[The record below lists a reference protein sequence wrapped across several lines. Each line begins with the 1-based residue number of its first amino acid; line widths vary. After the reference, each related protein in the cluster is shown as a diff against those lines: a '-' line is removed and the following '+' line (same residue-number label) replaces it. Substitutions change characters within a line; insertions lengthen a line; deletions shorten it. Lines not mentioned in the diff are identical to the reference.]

1 MFVTTVLNNPHN
13 KVKKDTI
20 QSITSCTVGITCPI
34 LINLGIID
42 PKQKANSIIDS
53 LPGNSLVSKTG
64 YITLGTGLATFL
76 ISKEVYVFN
85 EETLVLVGAGGLLFG
100 LLKYLREPF
109 TTMGNEHINVGLH
122 RTLDM
127 DE

>member
-1 MFVTTVLNNPHN
+1 VPRFSFETE
-13 KVKKDTI
+13 
-20 QSITSCTVGITCPI
+20 
-34 LINLGIID
+34 

-109 TTMGNEHINVGLH
+109 TTMGNEHINVSSQKKSRGESWVH
-122 RTLDM
+122 SCICFVW
-127 DE
+127 

>member
-1 MFVTTVLNNPHN
+1 
-13 KVKKDTI
+13 
-20 QSITSCTVGITCPI
+20 
-34 LINLGIID
+34 
-42 PKQKANSIIDS
+42 
-53 LPGNSLVSKTG
+53 VSKTG

-109 TTMGNEHINVGLH
+109 TTMGNEHINVRFLCAGMGIGH
-122 RTLDM
+122 
-127 DE
+127 